1 MEEKIDFAKVPYQ
14 YSMCLNRQCPQA
26 GTCLRQL
33 TLDNSKQLKFTVSLG
48 VSQVN
53 ILVDK
58 NIEDCI
64 KRSDDALYEAKDL
77 GKNRVCV
84 IK

>member
-1 MEEKIDFAKVPYQ
+1 MRLYRVLCLVDRSIEK
-14 YSMCLNRQCPQA
+14 S
-26 GTCLRQL
+26 TL
-33 TLDNSKQLKFTVSLG
+33 TLDNSKQLKFAISLG

-64 KRSDDALYEAKDL
+64 KRSDDALYKAKDL

>member
-1 MEEKIDFAKVPYQ
+1 MAEKIRRYIEESALP
-14 YSMCLNRQCPQA
+14 
-26 GTCLRQL
+26 
-33 TLDNSKQLKFTVSLG
+33 LDNLTQLKFTVSLG

-64 KRSDDALYEAKDL
+64 KRSDDALYEAKNS
-77 GKNRVCV
+77 GKNKVMV
-84 IK
+84 IV

>member
-1 MEEKIDFAKVPYQ
+1 MRLYRVLCLVDRSIEK
-14 YSMCLNRQCPQA
+14 S
-26 GTCLRQL
+26 
-33 TLDNSKQLKFTVSLG
+33 TLLLDDSKQLKFTISLG

-64 KRSDDALYEAKDL
+64 KRSDDALYEAKNS
-77 GKNRVCV
+77 GKNKVCEKV
-84 IK
+84 

>member
-1 MEEKIDFAKVPYQ
+1 MRLYRVLCLVEKSTGK
-14 YSMCLNRQCPQA
+14 S
-26 GTCLRQL
+26 TL

-53 ILVDK
+53 ISVDK

-64 KRSDDALYEAKDL
+64 KKSDDALYKAKDL